1 MTKNRKEDN
10 AGAGGTQVRSIV
22 NLVDYQHGA
31 VVSHTLV
38 KKPTGTITLFAFD
51 EGEGLSEHTTPYD
64 AVVHV
69 LQGESEIT
77 IGGRIHRVREGEVI
91 IMPAHVPHA
100 LKAVRPFKMVL
111 TMIKA

>member
-1 MTKNRKEDN
+1 MTEKKNDT
-10 AGAGGTQVRSIV
+10 GAGETQARSIV
-22 NLVDYQHGA
+22 DLVQYQPGA

-77 IGGRIHRVREGEVI
+77 IGNSVHPVREGEVI

-100 LKAVRPFKMVL
+100 LKAVRPFKMIL
-111 TMIKA
+111 TMIKT